1 MAFLPAEDLGTHL
14 YEEELSAIVREDETI
29 TATAIDTSIDIAKS
43 YLIKDYD
50 TETIFSATG
59 DDRNAALLSILKDIA
74 VWELITLANPS
85 VYYEHRKFRYEQAKD
100 WPKDVY
106 KGMVTTLPKNQDEG
120 NYGRYSK
127 R

>member
-1 MAFLPAEDLGTHL
+1 MACLTAEDLGTHL

-85 VYYEHRKFRYEQAKD
+85 VYRSEERRVGKECVR
-100 WPKDVY
+100 
-106 KGMVTTLPKNQDEG
+106 T
-120 NYGRYSK
+120 GRS
-127 R
+127 RWSPS